1 MNHGPKRAES
11 CMADKLSHYVELSDH
26 ERTVLA
32 RFEEGERAFPRQTD
46 IRHAGETGDRL
57 YAIKKGW
64 LYSYADFADGRRQ
77 IVKVHTPGDIVGF
90 ADLAYD
96 EATTALRTCGP
107 AVVCPFP
114 KRALTDVLRDQPRL
128 SALLLTIALRDQV
141 ILVDTLKATGRMSAR
156 ERVAYFLLDMLARL
170 RVLAGPELTGFA
182 LPLSQTEIGDVIGLT
197 NVYVSK
203 TLGRLEEAGR
213 IRRDG
218 STVELVEE
226 RELRDMVDFRDR
238 YATLDTSWFP
248 YSE

>member
-1 MNHGPKRAES
+1 MRHQS
-11 CMADKLSHYVELSDH
+11 CMADKLSHYLDLSEH
-26 ERTVLA
+26 EHAVLA
-32 RFEEGERAFPRQTD
+32 RFEEGERTYPRQTD
-46 IRHAGETGDRL
+46 IRQTGETGDRL

-96 EATTALRTCGP
+96 EATTSLRTCGP
-107 AVVCPFP
+107 AIVCPFP

-156 ERVAYFLLDMLARL
+156 ERIAYFLLDMLARL
-170 RVLAGPELTGFA
+170 RVIEGRDLAA
-182 LPLSQTEIGDVIGLT
+182 IDIPLSQTEIGDVIGLT

-203 TLGRLEEAGR
+203 TLGRLEEAGC

-218 STVELVEE
+218 STVEVLEE
-226 RELRDMVDFRDR
+226 RELRDMVDYRDR

-248 YSE
+248 YPE